1 MTYLSDRRGTYV
13 LHEGP
18 RVRAGIGIPRSQI
31 KPGLTSWAN
40 PCPAG
45 LDLADHIRDHA
56 GNLTRRRPGF
66 RDRLIGE
73 AVRKR
78 PDVGSPAAELL
89 DHADEDQ
96 VLDWVDPEPCARG
109 PAP

>member
-13 LHEGP
+13 PHEGP
-18 RVRAGIGIPRSQI
+18 RVRAGIGIPRSQM
-31 KPGLTSWAN
+31 KSGLTSWAN

-45 LDLADHIRDHA
+45 PDLANHQRDNACCLA
-56 GNLTRRRPGF
+56 GRGGGF

-73 AVRKR
+73 PVRQR
-78 PDVGSPAAELL
+78 PDVGSPTAELL
-89 DHADEDQ
+89 DHADENQ
-96 VLDWVDPEPCARG
+96 VLDGIDPEPGARG